1 MLLPFVF
8 RDALIGLMRSNPARL
23 ARDGMPKTSPPQP
36 ARVCPGSNP
45 ARLASGRNAQNQPAP
60 DSPGVSQIQPC
71 EACVGRF
78 ALPVPT
84 EGNCLSPQSGRVC
97 PNGDEKGV
105 RTEQQT
111 QPVDLRHT
119 GLYEG
124 GRKYSGCP
132 RAGVNTWA
140 AQAGGS
146 IRNDLRKI
154 VRIPCTEPAFGV
166 ECRSYLEERSD
177 RITKDGRKRGTY
189 EEDISCD
196 RHAE

>member
-8 RDALIGLMRSNPARL
+8 RAALIGLMRSNPARL
-23 ARDGMPKTSPPQP
+23 ASRRNAQNQPAPDSPGVPQIQPCEACVETECPKPARPGVPQIQPCEACSGRNAQNTPKTSPPQT
-36 ARVCPGSNP
+36 ALG
-45 ARLASGRNAQNQPAP
+45 ASDPTLRGLLGTECSKHSQNQPAP

-124 GRKYSGCP
+124 GRKYS
-132 RAGVNTWA
+132 
-140 AQAGGS
+140 
-146 IRNDLRKI
+146 
-154 VRIPCTEPAFGV
+154 E
-166 ECRSYLEERSD
+166 
-177 RITKDGRKRGTY
+177 
-189 EEDISCD
+189 
-196 RHAE
+196 

>member
-1 MLLPFVF
+1 M
-8 RDALIGLMRSNPARL
+8 
-23 ARDGMPKTSPPQP
+23 
-36 ARVCPGSNP
+36 
-45 ARLASGRNAQNQPAP
+45 
-60 DSPGVSQIQPC
+60 
-71 EACVGRF
+71 RF
-78 ALPVPT
+78 ALPAST
-84 EGNCLSPQSGRVC
+84 EGNCLSPQGGRVC
-97 PNGDEKGV
+97 PNGGEKGV

-124 GRKYSGCP
+124 GRQSPGCTKGAAIPGLP
-132 RAGVNTWA
+132 RRA
-140 AQAGGS
+140 AY
-146 IRNDLRKI
+146 RDDLRKI